1 MFQIKQYEK
10 LECVEERRKLAREIY
25 DNFIMKELLSHSHV
39 SLLVFYAFCFGQ
51 NPFHIRYHS
60 TNGTLYSFL

>member
-1 MFQIKQYEK
+1 MFQIKAYEK

-39 SLLVFYAFCFGQ
+39 STIFCL
-51 NPFHIRYHS
+51 
-60 TNGTLYSFL
+60 TLTAMTTTETLSFTYIMV